1 MSSEKF
7 ELAQDE
13 LAALLERLEAD
24 VGGLAGIQVTGDQV
38 FEKR

>member
-24 VGGLAGIQVTGDQV
+24 VGGLAAIQVAGGG
-38 FEKR
+38 RL